1 MDDEI
6 NMKVRDQYDIQ
17 LVNRKGK
24 IYLRAI
30 PKTTFQPTEAQIK
43 ARLRFAELASMV
55 KGMKGIDPIAK
66 RPRASVTVELMRG
79 TKFTPHVEKHTVLEE
94 RLKAWLKAY
103 FASLTDEERELFL
116 QKVKAYLKK

>member
-1 MDDEI
+1 
-6 NMKVRDQYDIQ
+6 MKARDQYDIQ

-30 PKTTFQPTEAQIK
+30 PKTTFEPTEAQIK
-43 ARLRFAELASMV
+43 ARLRFAELASLV

-79 TKFTPHVEKHTVLEE
+79 TKFTPHVEKRTVLEE
-94 RLKAWLKAY
+94 RLKEWIKTV
-103 FASLTDEERELFL
+103 LTLSEEERMLLF
-116 QKVKAYLKK
+116 QKIKSYK